1 MQAVVLHQFGSATQ
15 LQLQSV
21 ADPSPGPGELLLRV
35 RACGVCYHDV
45 LNRRG
50 SLPRTSVPAI
60 LGHEVAGEVV
70 EVGPGV
76 RGWAVGDRA
85 ATLQRMSCGACPAC
99 KAGRTSLCKRDARFF
114 GEELPGGYAGL
125 MVAPVGGIGRV
136 PDGMPWAVAATVC
149 CTAGTAVHVVR
160 TRGRVKRGETV
171 LITGASGGV
180 GLQAVQLARLDGARV
195 IAVTSNQAKLAALY
209 NAGAHE
215 VVVATDLEFAA
226 AARRLTGGEGVNVA
240 IEIVGSA
247 TFAQTLRAM
256 SPGGR
261 VVVVGNL
268 ESGTID
274 LNPGLVIVKELEIL
288 GAYATTQGEL
298 ETALALTHAGKL
310 SPFVTEV
317 LPLGDAA
324 KAHVRLENRAVAG
337 RLVLCPDATRTDPA
351 RVEEVP

>member
-1 MQAVVLHQFGSATQ
+1 MQAVVLQRFGSVDHLT
-15 LQLQSV
+15 LQSV
-21 ADPSPGPGELLLRV
+21 ADPTPGAGEVLLRV

-45 LNRRG
+45 INRRG

-60 LGHEVAGEVV
+60 LGHEVAGEVI

-99 KAGRTSLCKRDARFF
+99 EAGRTSLCKRDNRFF

-125 MVAPVGGIGRV
+125 MVAPIGGIGRV
-136 PDGMPWAVAATVC
+136 PEGMAWTVAATVC

-160 TRGRVKRGETV
+160 TRGRVRRGETV
-171 LITGASGGV
+171 MITGASGGV

-195 IAVTSNQAKLAALY
+195 IAVTSSAAKTAALY
-209 NAGAHE
+209 NAGADE
-215 VVVATDLEFAA
+215 VVVAPDLEFAA
-226 AARRLTGGEGVNVA
+226 EVRRLTGGDGAQVA

-247 TFAQTLRAM
+247 TFAQTVKVMA
-256 SPGGR
+256 PGGR

-268 ESGTID
+268 ESGTIS
-274 LNPGLVIVKELEIL
+274 LNPGLVIVKELEII
-288 GAYATTQGEL
+288 GAYATTAGEL
-298 ETALALTHAGKL
+298 ETALGLTHAGKL
-310 SPFVTEV
+310 SPYVSDV

-324 KAHVRLENRAVAG
+324 KAHARLENREVAG
-337 RLVLCPDATRTDPA
+337 RLVLCPDPI
-351 RVEEVP
+351 

>member
-1 MQAVVLHQFGSATQ
+1 MQAVVLHQFGSVDH
-15 LQLQSV
+15 LRLQSV
-21 ADPSPGPGELLLRV
+21 ADPRPGPGEVLLRV

-45 LNRRG
+45 INRRG

-76 RGWAVGDRA
+76 HDWKIGDRA
-85 ATLQRMSCGACPAC
+85 ATLQRMSCGVCSACTS
-99 KAGRTSLCKRDARFF
+99 GRTSLCRRDARFF

-136 PDGMPWAVAATVC
+136 PDGIPWTVAATVC

-160 TRGRVKRGETV
+160 TRGRIRRGETV
-171 LITGASGGV
+171 LVTGASGGV
-180 GLQAVQLARLDGARV
+180 GLQVVQLARLDGARV
-195 IAVTSNQAKLAALY
+195 IAVTSNPAKVAALY

-215 VVVATDLEFAA
+215 VVAAPGLEFAA
-226 AARRLTGGEGVNVA
+226 GVRRVTDGDGAQVA

-247 TFAQTLRAM
+247 TFGQTLKAM
-256 SPGGR
+256 APGGR
-261 VVVVGNL
+261 VIVVGNL
-268 ESGTID
+268 ETGTID

-298 ETALALTHAGKL
+298 EEALQLTCARKL
-310 SPFVTEV
+310 TPFVTDV

-324 KAHVRLENRAVAG
+324 RAHVRLENREVAG
-337 RLVLCPDATRTDPA
+337 RLVLCPDA
-351 RVEEVP
+351 

>member
-1 MQAVVLHQFGSATQ
+1 MQAVVLHKFGSVDHLT
-15 LQLQSV
+15 LQSV
-21 ADPSPGPGELLLRV
+21 ADPRPGPGEVLLRV

-45 LNRRG
+45 INRRG

-60 LGHEVAGEVV
+60 LGHEVAGDVV
-70 EVGPGV
+70 EVGPDAG
-76 RGWAVGDRA
+76 GWRVGDRA

-99 KAGRTSLCKRDARFF
+99 DSGRTSLCKRDDRFF
-114 GEELPGGYAGL
+114 GEELPGGYAGM

-136 PDGMPWAVAATVC
+136 PEGMAWAVAATVC

-160 TRGRVKRGETV
+160 TRARVQRGETV

-195 IAVTSNQAKLAALY
+195 IAVTSNQAKVGALY
-209 NAGAHE
+209 NAGADE
-215 VVVATDLEFAA
+215 VVVSPALDFAA
-226 AARRLTGGEGVNVA
+226 SVRRLTAGDGVQVA

-247 TFAQTLRAM
+247 TFAQTLKAM
-256 SPGGR
+256 APGGR
-261 VVVVGNL
+261 VVIVGNL

-274 LNPGLVIVKELEIL
+274 LNPGLVIVKELEII
-288 GAYATTQGEL
+288 GAYATTAGEL
-298 ETALALTHAGKL
+298 ETALRLTHAGKL

-324 KAHVRLENRAVAG
+324 KAHVRLENREVAG
-337 RLVLCPDATRTDPA
+337 RLVLCPDAT
-351 RVEEVP
+351 